1 MQVRYCQANPNPSQ
15 HPNQVR
21 YCQANP
27 NPRPHPNQVRYCQA
41 MNFIAGALLMY
52 CREEAAFWLL
62 VQLMYHVNLR
72 SLFKEGLPLLQAGLV
87 RVRAA
92 TP

>member
-1 MQVRYCQANPNPSQ
+1 
-15 HPNQVR
+15 
-21 YCQANP
+21 
-27 NPRPHPNQVRYCQA
+27 VRYCQA

-62 VQLMYHVNLR
+62 VRLMYHVNLR
-72 SLFKEGLPLLQAGLV
+72 ALFMEGLPLLQAGLL
-87 RVRAA
+87 RRTAA

>member
-1 MQVRYCQANPNPSQ
+1 M
-15 HPNQVR
+15 
-21 YCQANP
+21 
-27 NPRPHPNQVRYCQA
+27 RYCQA

-52 CREEAAFWLL
+52 CREEPAFWLL

>member
-1 MQVRYCQANPNPSQ
+1 
-15 HPNQVR
+15 
-21 YCQANP
+21 
-27 NPRPHPNQVRYCQA
+27 

-62 VQLMYHVNLR
+62 VRLMYHVNLR
-72 SLFKEGLPLLQAGLV
+72 ALFMEGLPLLQAGLL
-87 RVRAA
+87 RRTAA